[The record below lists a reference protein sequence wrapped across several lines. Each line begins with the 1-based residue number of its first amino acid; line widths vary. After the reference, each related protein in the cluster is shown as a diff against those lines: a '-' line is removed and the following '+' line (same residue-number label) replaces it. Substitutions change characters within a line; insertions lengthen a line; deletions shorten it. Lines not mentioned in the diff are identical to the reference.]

1 MKGDFARVT
10 FDPTLHYS
18 QVFQQQGRVLLEADW
33 NEQAT
38 IQLHLLRTMVSDLVG
53 PCWAVGQGFAMTTQP
68 HVTDWQLSAGHFYAD
83 GILCIN
89 DAMCTLSTQPYAP
102 TPDDTVYGGNLVDP
116 PDSFALW
123 LDVWERHL
131 CSVEAPE
138 ISDAALNGVD
148 TASRAQVVWQARM
161 LALDASHEGAPLDNA
176 TAALNVRLAAATSAA
191 DQALIQQQLTDIAQ
205 LRSSFG
211 VPTAANGIEDP
222 CATLRQIFGARAM
235 YAWPAMSAQLGPVE
249 SDSDPCIIA
258 ADARYRGCE
267 NQLYRVEVHQGGLAS
282 TATTTAA
289 SIKWSREDGSVVFPV
304 LTAASTAQ
312 NDGSTQMAVTL
323 ANLGRD
329 QRLGLAV
336 NDWVELVDDDYT
348 LAQLALPLL
357 QVTAIDVADCIVTL
371 TVPKNIAAYAI
382 NTSAQ
387 MHPLLRRWDQSVEVS
402 AQGTVELVEGAAID
416 LEDGIQINFVPGG
429 LYATGDYWLIPA
441 RVAGNGTLDWPQVAG
456 SAAALKSRGMH
467 HYAVL
472 GATNPNGG
480 FTECCCR
487 FDSLCA
493 LIKQSGNQTGM
504 TKIASAL
511 QQPAPATKTAPAAT
525 SAVKTTKTAPVAKKA
540 VKTVKAVPVA
550 KKVAKTTKAAPVAKK
565 AVKTAKAG
573 KGGS

>member
-33 NEQAT
+33 NEQAS
-38 IQLHLLRTMVSDLVG
+38 IQLHLLRTMVRDLVG
-53 PCWAVGQGFAMTTQP
+53 PCWAVGQGFSIATEN
-68 HVTDWQLSAGHFYAD
+68 HVTDWQLSAGHFYVD
-83 GILCIN
+83 GILCVN

-131 CSVEAPE
+131 SAVEAPG
-138 ISDAALNGVD
+138 ISDTALNGVD

-161 LALDASHEGAPLDNA
+161 LALDVSHEGLQLDNA
-176 TAALNVRLAAATSAA
+176 TAALNVRLQATTNTT
-191 DQALIQQQLTDIAQ
+191 DQALINQQISAIAQ
-205 LRSSFG
+205 LRSSLG
-211 VPTAANGIEDP
+211 TATAANGIYIDP
-222 CATLRQIFGARAM
+222 CATLRQIFGARAT
-235 YAWPAMSAQLGPVE
+235 YAWPAMSALLGPAE
-249 SDSDPCIIA
+249 SVSDPCIIA

-282 TATTTAA
+282 TMTTTAA

-304 LTAASTAQ
+304 LTAPSTAQ
-312 NDGSTQMAVTL
+312 SDGSTQIAVKL

-357 QVTAIDVADCIVTL
+357 QVIAIDVANSIVTL
-371 TVPKNIAAYAI
+371 TVPKNITPYAI
-382 NTSAQ
+382 NTSAP
-387 MHPLLRRWDQSVEVS
+387 MHPLLRRWDQSVAVS
-402 AQGTVELVEGAAID
+402 AQGTVALVEGTLID
-416 LEDGIQINFVPGG
+416 LEDGIQVSFVPGG

-456 SAAALKSRGMH
+456 AAAALKSRGMH

-472 GATNPNGG
+472 GVTNANDG

-493 LIKQSGNQTGM
+493 LIRSGANQAGM
-504 TKIASAL
+504 ISASSASP
-511 QQPAPATKTAPAAT
+511 QPTPAPVPATK
-525 SAVKTTKTAPVAKKA
+525 SV
-540 VKTVKAVPVA
+540 AVPA
-550 KKVAKTTKAAPVAKK
+550 NS
-565 AVKTAKAG
+565 VKTAKTASVTKKTVKKAPAVKKAAKAVKKAKTG
-573 KGGS
+573 KGGL

>member
-33 NEQAT
+33 NEQAS
-38 IQLHLLRTMVSDLVG
+38 IQLHLLRTMVRDLVG
-53 PCWAVGQGFAMTTQP
+53 PCWAVGQGFGMATQP
-68 HVTDWQLSAGHFYAD
+68 HVTNWQLSEGHFYAD
-83 GILCIN
+83 GILCVN
-89 DAMCTLSTQPYAP
+89 DVMCTLSTQPYAP

-131 CSVEAPE
+131 GAVEAPE

-161 LALDASHEGAPLDNA
+161 LALDGSHEGVQLDNA
-176 TAALNVRLAAATSAA
+176 TAALNVRLQAATNAT
-191 DQALIQQQLTDIAQ
+191 DQALINQKIAAIAQ
-205 LRSSFG
+205 LRSNLG
-211 VPTAANGIEDP
+211 APAAANGINNDP

-267 NQLYRVEVHQGGLAS
+267 NQLYRLEVHQGGLAS
-282 TATTTAA
+282 TTTTTAA

-304 LTAASTAQ
+304 LTAASTVQ
-312 NDGSTQMAVTL
+312 SDNSTQIAVTL

-357 QVTAIDVADCIVTL
+357 QVIAIDVANRIVTL
-371 TVPKNIAAYAI
+371 TVPKNTTAYAI

-387 MHPLLRRWDQSVEVS
+387 MHPLLRRWDQSIAVN
-402 AQGTVELVEGAAID
+402 AQGTVSLVEGTPID

-441 RVAGNGTLDWPQVAG
+441 RVAGNGALDWPQVAG
-456 SAAALKSRGMH
+456 AAAALESRGMH

-472 GATNPNGG
+472 GVSNVNGG

-493 LIKQSGNQTGM
+493 LIQHSANQAGV
-504 TKIASAL
+504 ISAPSAL
-511 QQPAPATKTAPAAT
+511 PKPAPALKTAPVATNATKTAKTAAVAKTTAKTVPAAKKV
-525 SAVKTTKTAPVAKKA
+525 AKTAKAPVAKKA
-540 VKTVKAVPVA
+540 VKK
-550 KKVAKTTKAAPVAKK
+550 AKT
-565 AVKTAKAG
+565 G
-573 KGGS
+573 RGGS

>member
-33 NEQAT
+33 NEQAS
-38 IQLHLLRTMVSDLVG
+38 IQLHLLRTMVRDLVG
-53 PCWAVGQGFAMTTQP
+53 PCWAVGQGFSITTET

-83 GILCIN
+83 GILCVN

-102 TPDDTVYGGNLVDP
+102 TSDDTIYGGNLVDP

-123 LDVWERHL
+123 IDVWERHL
-131 CSVEAPE
+131 SAVEAPE
-138 ISDAALNGVD
+138 ISDTALNGVD

-161 LALDASHEGAPLDNA
+161 LALDASHEGLQLDNA
-176 TAALNVRLAAATSAA
+176 TAALNVRLQAASSAA
-191 DQALIQQQLTDIAQ
+191 DQASINQQITAIAQ
-205 LRSSFG
+205 LRNSLG
-211 VPTAANGIEDP
+211 TPTAANGINIDP
-222 CATLRQIFGARAM
+222 CATLRQIFGARAT

-249 SDSDPCIIA
+249 SDSDPCVIA

-282 TATTTAA
+282 TATAAAA

-304 LTAASTAQ
+304 LTAPSTAQ
-312 NDGSTQMAVTL
+312 SDGSTQIAVTL

-357 QVTAIDVADCIVTL
+357 QVIAIDVANCIVTL
-371 TVPKNIAAYAI
+371 TVPKNIAPYAI

-387 MHPLLRRWDQSVEVS
+387 MHPLLRRWDQSVAVS
-402 AQGTVELVEGAAID
+402 AQGTVALVEGTSID
-416 LEDGIQINFVPGG
+416 LEDGIQISFVPGG

-456 SAAALKSRGMH
+456 AAAALKSRGMH
-467 HYAVL
+467 HYVVL
-472 GATNPNGG
+472 GVTNANDG

-493 LIKQSGNQTGM
+493 LIRSGANQAGV
-504 TKIASAL
+504 ISAPSASP
-511 QQPAPATKTAPAAT
+511 QPAPVLVPAPTPAI
-525 SAVKTTKTAPVAKKA
+525 KTAPVATNA
-540 VKTVKAVPVA
+540 VKTAKATPVA
-550 KKVAKTTKAAPVAKK
+550 KKTAKTTPAVKKAAKTVKAAPVAKK
-565 AVKTAKAG
+565 AVKKL
-573 KGGS
+573 K

>member
-18 QVFQQQGRVLLEADW
+18 QVLQQQGRVLLEADW
-33 NEQAT
+33 NEQAS
-38 IQLHLLRTMVSDLVG
+38 IQLHLLRTMVRDLVG
-53 PCWAVGQGFAMTTQP
+53 PCWAVGQGFTIATQP

-83 GILCIN
+83 GILCVN
-89 DAMCTLSTQPYAP
+89 DAMSTLSTQPYAP

-131 CSVEAPE
+131 CAVEAPE
-138 ISDAALNGVD
+138 ISDTALNGVD
-148 TASRAQVVWQARM
+148 TASRVQVVWQARM
-161 LALDASHEGAPLDNA
+161 LALDASHEGAPLDDA
-176 TAALNVRLAAATSAA
+176 TAALNVRLQAATNAT
-191 DQALIQQQLTDIAQ
+191 DQALINQQIAAIAQ
-205 LRSSFG
+205 LRNNLG
-211 VPTAANGIEDP
+211 TPTAANGINIDP
-222 CATLRQIFGARAM
+222 CTTLRQIFGARAT

-282 TATTTAA
+282 TTTLAAA
-289 SIKWSREDGSVVFPV
+289 SIKWSREDGSVVFPI
-304 LTAASTAQ
+304 LSAPSTAQ
-312 NDGSTQMAVTL
+312 SDGSTQIAVTL

-329 QRLGLAV
+329 QRLSLAV

-348 LAQLALPLL
+348 LAQRALPLL
-357 QVTAIDVADCIVTL
+357 QVIAIDVADRIVTL
-371 TVPKNIAAYAI
+371 TVPKNITAYAI
-382 NTSAQ
+382 NTAAQ
-387 MHPLLRRWDQSVEVS
+387 NHPLLRRWDQSVAVN
-402 AQGTVELVEGAAID
+402 AQGTVALVEGAVID
-416 LEDGIQINFVPGG
+416 LEDGIQISFVPGG

-456 SAAALKSRGMH
+456 AAAALKSRGMH

-472 GATNPNGG
+472 GVSNPNGG

-493 LIKQSGNQTGM
+493 LIRQNAKQTGA
-504 TKIASAL
+504 TSNTSVL
-511 QQPAPATKTAPAAT
+511 QPLAPAVKTAAAATNATKTAPAVRKTEAT
-525 SAVKTTKTAPVAKKA
+525 AKTVPPAKKATKTA
-540 VKTVKAVPVA
+540 
-550 KKVAKTTKAAPVAKK
+550 KAAPVAKK
-565 AVKTAKAG
+565 AAKTTKGG